1 MNIVDVRANNAYHQI
16 FSCIYKSLFVICTT
30 GGPLEMRILVL
41 GENSHVE
48 TGKSHKKK
56 FELAEEF
63 AHPENS
69 FHKIRIP
76 NKLNFRRTF

>member
-41 GENSHVE
+41 G
-48 TGKSHKKK
+48 GKVACGNWKIAQK
-56 FELAEEF
+56 
-63 AHPENS
+63 
-69 FHKIRIP
+69 KIRTCRRIRTSR
-76 NKLNFRRTF
+76 KLLS

>member
-41 GENSHVE
+41 GGKVACGNWKIAQKKLEGSSHINR
-48 TGKSHKKK
+48 TCR
-56 FELAEEF
+56 
-63 AHPENS
+63 
-69 FHKIRIP
+69 IRISR
-76 NKLNFRRTF
+76 KFAYL

>member
-41 GENSHVE
+41 GKTRMWKLENRTKKNSNLQKNSHIQK
-48 TGKSHKKK
+48 TPFIK
-56 FELAEEF
+56 FAYLI
-63 AHPENS
+63 S
-69 FHKIRIP
+69 
-76 NKLNFRRTF
+76 